1 MISLAT
7 LAKEIDHLDPI
18 PITLPRLAQLASDPN
33 ANLLDMVEVIEYDPA
48 LTANVLRL
56 ANSAYFSRGVPV
68 YTIQVAVTQL
78 GIGRILQHALGRSVK
93 ARMNQAFPAYDL
105 EEHELWKH
113 SIATAL
119 AADMLPRYSVAPIH
133 PVAFTAA
140 LLHDIGKLVIARQM
154 EEDQKHQILTRVHE
168 DKMSYVDAERAVL
181 GFDHAQVGGV
191 VAERWGFP
199 QVLVDCIKGHHD
211 PRRHAFDSGAMDAA
225 HIGNIVA
232 KMIGVGM
239 GSEEMNLTAYPE
251 SAKRLGLNPT
261 SLESLCATTAQELPA
276 VIELYEED
284 ESGI

>member
-1 MISLAT
+1 MMTLAT
-7 LAKEIDHLDPI
+7 LAKEIEHLEPI
-18 PITLPRLAQLASDPN
+18 PVTLPRLAQLASDQN
-33 ANLLDMVEVIEYDPA
+33 TNLLDMVEAIEYDPA

-56 ANSAYFSRGVPV
+56 ANSAYYSRGVPV
-68 YTIQVAVTQL
+68 YTVQVAVTQL

-93 ARMNQAFPAYDL
+93 PRLTQAYPAYDL
-105 EEHELWKH
+105 AEYELWKH

-119 AADMLPRYSVAPIH
+119 AADMLPRYSMAPIH

-154 EEDQKHQILTRVHE
+154 EDEQKQQILARVHE
-168 DKMSYVDAERAVL
+168 DKMAYVDAERSIL

-191 VAERWGFP
+191 IAEKWGFP

-211 PRRHAFDSGAMDAA
+211 PRREAFDSGALDAS

-251 SAKRLGLNPT
+251 SARRLGLNPT

-276 VIELYEED
+276 VIDLYEED
-284 ESGI
+284 ESGV